1 MSSYSTSV
9 ADKHDSLATKRYSLE
24 RNRPFEM
31 LWGHSQENEQ
41 DSDILDMRET
51 LAVTINGILS
61 LERFYINFI
70 FSSLMQTD
78 TRLT

>member
-1 MSSYSTSV
+1 
-9 ADKHDSLATKRYSLE
+9 
-24 RNRPFEM
+24 M

-41 DSDILDMRET
+41 HSDILDMRET